1 MRSFC
6 GSVWIVFLLMTGCT
20 SSMVMTPEEQVR
32 QRAQERIDF
41 LLAGDLTTSM
51 GYTTPA
57 YRQAST
63 RGRYGAR
70 FAGAANW
77 TSAEV
82 ESVACEAERCE
93 VSVQI
98 SYQLPRPRIINTRSL
113 DEVWIKVDG
122 QWYIYL

>member
-6 GSVWIVFLLMTGCT
+6 GSVWIVFLLMAGC
-20 SSMVMTPEEQVR
+20 SSMVITPEEQVR

-41 LLAGDLTTSM
+41 LLAGDLTKSM
-51 GYTTPA
+51 EYTTPA

-77 TSAEV
+77 TSAAV
-82 ESVACEAERCE
+82 ESVVCEAERCE
-93 VSVQI
+93 VSVLI
-98 SYQLPRPRIINTRSL
+98 SYQLPRPRIMNTRSL
-113 DEVWIKVDG
+113 EEVWIKVDG